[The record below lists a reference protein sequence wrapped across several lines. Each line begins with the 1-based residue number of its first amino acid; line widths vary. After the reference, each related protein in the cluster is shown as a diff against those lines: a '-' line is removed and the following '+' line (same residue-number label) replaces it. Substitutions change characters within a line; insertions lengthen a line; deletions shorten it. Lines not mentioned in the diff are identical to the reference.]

1 MLKTKVK
8 NTYTDILDIK
18 SALMQSRL
26 IINKLEK
33 ENISLKRT
41 LSKVIP
47 STKVFEREFMR
58 YEHIHKIKE
67 N

>member
-1 MLKTKVK
+1 MLQTK

-18 SALMQSRL
+18 SALLQSKL

-33 ENISLKRT
+33 ENSSLKKT
-41 LSKVIP
+41 LNKISPDLSVEP
-47 STKVFEREFMR
+47 REYLH
-58 YEHIHKIKE
+58 YEYLHFI